1 MKKKYV
7 VCLLAFSLTF
17 TCISP
22 TGTIVYASEM
32 GSSSQ
37 QEEEKS
43 VETNETAGQN
53 GDFTEALDGLEQQE
67 SALEETTE
75 QLNLLNVS
83 SWNLGTGSAY
93 ILNGGTIAME
103 GDSAIAFDEEDGCLT
118 QTDAD
123 GNVTVLAQVNGRNL
137 NVFDDY
143 IYYTDGEALVRLSRA
158 DGSVET
164 IFTAENTIHQL

>member
-1 MKKKYV
+1 MNELREWRGKRMKKKYV

-83 SWNLGTGSAY
+83 SWNLGNPKY
-93 ILNGGTIAME
+93 NILLFFSIVSLPQTIQFPPINSSEVGTWRA
-103 GDSAIAFDEEDGCLT
+103 T
-118 QTDAD
+118 
-123 GNVTVLAQVNGRNL
+123 AQL
-137 NVFDDY
+137 
-143 IYYTDGEALVRLSRA
+143 RLMKK
-158 DGSVET
+158 
-164 IFTAENTIHQL
+164 TAA

>member
-53 GDFTEALDGLEQQE
+53 GDFTEALENDKSYRKSIDMPFSNNELKIY
-67 SALEETTE
+67 
-75 QLNLLNVS
+75 N
-83 SWNLGTGSAY
+83 
-93 ILNGGTIAME
+93 
-103 GDSAIAFDEEDGCLT
+103 FDT
-118 QTDAD
+118 
-123 GNVTVLAQVNGRNL
+123 N
-137 NVFDDY
+137 
-143 IYYTDGEALVRLSRA
+143 
-158 DGSVET
+158 
-164 IFTAENTIHQL
+164 

>member
-1 MKKKYV
+1 
-7 VCLLAFSLTF
+7 
-17 TCISP
+17 
-22 TGTIVYASEM
+22 M

-83 SWNLGTGSAY
+83 SWNLGNGSAY
-93 ILNGGTIAME
+93 ILNGGR
-103 GDSAIAFDEEDGCLT
+103 
-118 QTDAD
+118 Q
-123 GNVTVLAQVNGRNL
+123 RNC
-137 NVFDDY
+137 V
-143 IYYTDGEALVRLSRA
+143 
-158 DGSVET
+158 
-164 IFTAENTIHQL
+164 

>member
-17 TCISP
+17 TSISP

-75 QLNLLNVS
+75 N
-83 SWNLGTGSAY
+83 
-93 ILNGGTIAME
+93 
-103 GDSAIAFDEEDGCLT
+103 
-118 QTDAD
+118 
-123 GNVTVLAQVNGRNL
+123 
-137 NVFDDY
+137 
-143 IYYTDGEALVRLSRA
+143 
-158 DGSVET
+158 
-164 IFTAENTIHQL
+164 